1 MDRETLLY
9 FFRILNTRMM
19 DMLPGAR
26 GVLSSLVDEGE
37 RPEPMDDA
45 DITSILYAKEY
56 VMRMH
61 NRNRSH
67 ILEIRKALE
76 RIKEGDFGVCEV
88 CGDDIGVERLKA
100 QPTTTVCVNCKR
112 REESVKGLKVA

>member
-1 MDRETLLY
+1 LY